1 MIGVRKYSCSFALIF
16 FVISCAPRYSYVP
29 DPTRDVKEWVRDFNY
44 QKSFVYEYELK
55 TSRSKIIA
63 QGECVVNWAE
73 HIKGLWDYGDTM
85 FRFEHIG
92 INDQEWTIRD
102 GKWEQSVRGEESD
115 ILAQIKRV
123 LEFEKFEFLDLDAD
137 NDFNYRFDAALPYLA
152 PERWREMI
160 AYIRIAKKN
169 YLPSFIWV
177 GLPDSSV
184 YWQIRLKNY
193 NHKLEI
199 KPPYFEM
206 KDYQI
211 VVDSTV
217 DKTKAI
223 KQINR
228 RLKLQNLKWKV
239 WKTKEKIMLQ
249 APDFYSID
257 DIKELFAPGITT
269 LRGVARD
276 SSEAVLIGSLINDP
290 RKSIYLS
297 DLNISADLVKDV
309 VINFDNQFKPF
320 MLIKLKKKIEFPS
333 HIAIE
338 VDGDIIA
345 LLLLDKVKK
354 MDKIRIYLDMPYRDI
369 LKIRSFICQPLFRID
384 ILSVARRSD

>member
-1 MIGVRKYSCSFALIF
+1 VQKYFFSFALIS

-29 DPTRDVKEWVRDFNY
+29 DPKRDVKEWVRDFNY
-44 QKSFVYEYELK
+44 QKSFAYEYELK

-63 QGECVVNWAE
+63 QGECIVNWAE

-85 FRFEHIG
+85 IQFEHIG

-102 GKWEQSVRGEESD
+102 GKWEKSVRGEESD

-123 LEFEKFEFLDLDAD
+123 LEFDKFEFLDLDAD
-137 NDFNYRFDAALPYLA
+137 NDFNYRLNATLPYLA

-160 AYIRIAKKN
+160 AYISISKKN

-184 YWQIRLKNY
+184 YWQVKLKNY
-193 NHKLEI
+193 NHKIAI
-199 KPPYFEM
+199 KPQYFEM

-211 VVDSTV
+211 IIDSTV
-217 DKTKAI
+217 DRTKAI

-228 RLKLQNLKWKV
+228 RLNLQNLKWKV

-257 DIKELFAPGITT
+257 DIKELLAPGITT

-276 SSEAVLIGSLINDP
+276 SSEAVLIGFLINDP

-297 DLNISADLVKDV
+297 DWNINTGMVKDV
-309 VINFDNQFKPF
+309 VIKFDNQFKPF
-320 MLIKLKKKIEFPS
+320 MLIKLKKKIEFPA
-333 HIAIE
+333 HIAVQ
-338 VDGDIIA
+338 VDSDIVA
-345 LLLLDKVKK
+345 LLPLDKVKK
-354 MDKIRIYLDMPYRDI
+354 MDNIKIYLDMPYRD
-369 LKIRSFICQPLFRID
+369 LFKIRSFICQPLFRID
-384 ILSVARRSD
+384 ILPVTRSSD